1 MLYARINPHAI
12 SYNMENPL
20 NPTPIE
26 LDVFT
31 VFARQYGIGAK
42 NVNFELQY
50 GTITVDINE
59 IPIAFEKK
67 ITKFLRLSSND
78 IVNWGT
84 DDSSLLEIVAGK
96 IGTTITEF
104 ITIDDI

>member
-1 MLYARINPHAI
+1 MLYAKINPHAI

-50 GTITVDINE
+50 GTITTDINDV
-59 IPIAFEKK
+59 PILFDKK
-67 ITKFLRLSSND
+67 ITKFVRLSNEELA
-78 IVNWGT
+78 NWGV
-84 DDSSLLEIVAGK
+84 DDSSLLEIIATK
-96 IGTTITEF
+96 IGTSITEF